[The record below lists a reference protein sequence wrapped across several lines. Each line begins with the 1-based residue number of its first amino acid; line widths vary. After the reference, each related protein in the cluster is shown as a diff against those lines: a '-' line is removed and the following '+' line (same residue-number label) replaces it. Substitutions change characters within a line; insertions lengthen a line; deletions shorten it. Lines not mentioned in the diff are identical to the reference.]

1 MTTTQT
7 LFQTVELSPELVLQ
21 NRIIMAP
28 LTRSMSDDNLVPTED
43 MAAYYGRRGDAGLII
58 SEATLVAQNGQGYPN
73 TPGLYNEAQVN
84 AWKNVTQR
92 VHDKGGKIFA
102 QLWHTGRVS
111 HSVYLNGET
120 PVSASDVP
128 IFGHVPRTENLQYE
142 TPRAITQT
150 EIKQLISDFRL
161 AAKNAM
167 KAGFDGVEIH
177 GANGYLVDQFL
188 HWHSNRRTDEFGGNV
203 ENMARLVF
211 DIIEAVNKEVGVNKI
226 GLRLSPQAYM
236 NMEHD
241 DRDKLVFDY
250 LLNALNKYPLAYV
263 HTGIFEDAP
272 VDHLGGSVTQ
282 YIRKHYRGTVIANG
296 GYDAQTGANVIKQ
309 GDADLVAIGRAFIAN
324 PDYVEKVKN
333 ELPLTQYNEEM
344 LATLY

>member
-1 MTTTQT
+1 MSSTQT
-7 LFQTVELSPELVLQ
+7 LFQSVELSPELILQ

-28 LTRSMSDDNLVPTED
+28 LTRSMSDDNLAPTEE

-58 SEATLVAQNGQGYPN
+58 SEAILVTQKGQGYPN
-73 TPGLYNEAQVN
+73 TPGLYNQTQVN

-111 HSVYLNGET
+111 HSIYLNGEM

-128 IFGHVPRTENLQYE
+128 IFGHVPRTENLEYE
-142 TPRAITQT
+142 TPRPMTQT
-150 EIKQLISDFRL
+150 EIKQLISAFKL
-161 AAKNAM
+161 AAENAM

-177 GANGYLVDQFL
+177 GANGYLIDQFL
-188 HWHSNRRTDEFGGNV
+188 HWNSNRRVDEYGGSV

-211 DIIEAVNKEVGVNKI
+211 EIIDAVKEVVDIHKV
-226 GLRLSPQAYM
+226 GLRLSPQAFM

-241 DRDKLVFDY
+241 DRDKDVFSY
-250 LLNALNKYPLAYV
+250 LLKALNQYPLAYV
-263 HTGIFEDAP
+263 HTGIFEDTQMA
-272 VDHLGGSVTQ
+272 HLGGSVTQ

-296 GYDAQTGANVIKQ
+296 GYNAQSAAKTIEQ

-333 ELPLTQYNEEM
+333 EQPLTQYSEEM

>member
-1 MTTTQT
+1 MSNIQT
-7 LFQTVELSPELVLQ
+7 LFESVELSPELILQ

-120 PVSASDVP
+120 PVSASDVA

-142 TPRAITQT
+142 TPRPITQA
-150 EIKQLISDFRL
+150 EITQLISDFRL

-211 DIIEAVNKEVGVNKI
+211 DIIEAVKKEVSINKI
-226 GLRLSPQAYM
+226 GLRLSPQAYV

-250 LLNALNKYPLAYV
+250 LLDALNQYPLAYV

-272 VDHLGGSVTQ
+272 VEHLGGSVTQ

-296 GYDAQTGANVIKQ
+296 GYDAQSGAITIKQ

-324 PDYVEKVKN
+324 PDYVEKVKRG
-333 ELPLTQYNEEM
+333 LPLTQYSEEM

>member
-1 MTTTQT
+1 MNNIQT
-7 LFQTVELSPELVLQ
+7 LFQPVELSPELILQ
-21 NRIIMAP
+21 NRIVMAP
-28 LTRSMSDDNLVPTED
+28 LTRSMSDDDLVPTED

-58 SEATLVAQNGQGYPN
+58 SEAILVAQNGQGYPN
-73 TPGLYNEAQVN
+73 TPGLYTQAQVE
-84 AWKNVTQR
+84 AWKKVTQR

-111 HSVYLNGET
+111 HSIYLNGET

-142 TPRAITQT
+142 TPRAITQP
-150 EIKQLISDFRL
+150 EIKQLVDNFSL
-161 AAKNAM
+161 AAQNAM

-188 HWHSNRRTDEFGGNV
+188 HWHSNRRSDEYGGTV

-211 DIIEAVNKEVGVNKI
+211 EIIDAVKKVVNINRI
-226 GLRLSPQAYM
+226 GLRLSPQAYV

-241 DRDKLVFDY
+241 DRDKQVFDY
-250 LLNALNKYPLAYV
+250 LLNALNQYSLAYV
-263 HTGIFEDAP
+263 HTGIFEDTP

-296 GYDAQTGANVIKQ
+296 GYDAHSGAKTIEQ
-309 GDADLVAIGRAFIAN
+309 GDADLVAIGRPFIAN
-324 PDYVEKVKN
+324 PDYVEKVKHK
-333 ELPLTQYNEEM
+333 LPLIQYSEEM

>member
-188 HWHSNRRTDEFGGNV
+188 HWHSNRRTDEFGGSV

>member
-1 MTTTQT
+1 MNNSQT
-7 LFQTVELSPELVLQ
+7 LFQAVELSPELILQ
-21 NRIIMAP
+21 NRIVMAP
-28 LTRSMSDDNLVPTED
+28 LTRSMSDDDLVPTED

-58 SEATLVAQNGQGYPN
+58 SEAILVAQNGQGYPN
-73 TPGLYNEAQVN
+73 TPGLYSQAQVE
-84 AWKNVTQR
+84 AWKTVTQR

-102 QLWHTGRVS
+102 QIWHTGRVS

-120 PVSASDVP
+120 PVSASDVA
-128 IFGHVPRTENLQYE
+128 IFGRVPRTENLQYE

-150 EIKQLISDFRL
+150 EIKQLVSNFRL
-161 AAKNAM
+161 AAQNAM

-177 GANGYLVDQFL
+177 GANGYLIDQFL
-188 HWHSNRRTDEFGGNV
+188 HWHSNRRNDEYGGNV

-211 DIIEAVNKEVGVNKI
+211 EIIEAVKEVVDINKI
-226 GLRLSPQAYM
+226 GLRLSPQAFM

-250 LLNALNKYPLAYV
+250 LLNALNQYPLAYV
-263 HTGIFEDAP
+263 HTGIFEDAAT
-272 VDHLGGSVTQ
+272 DHLGGSVTQ

-296 GYDAQTGANVIKQ
+296 GYNAKSAAKAIEQ

-324 PDYVEKVKN
+324 PDYVEKVKK
-333 ELPLTQYNEEM
+333 ELPLIQYSEDM

>member
-1 MTTTQT
+1 MNSIQT
-7 LFQTVELSPELVLQ
+7 LFQSVELSPELILQ

-73 TPGLYNEAQVN
+73 TPGLYTQEQVK

-128 IFGHVPRTENLQYE
+128 IFGHVPRTENLTYE
-142 TPRAITQT
+142 TPRPITQT
-150 EIKQLISDFRL
+150 EIKQLVSDFSL

-167 KAGFDGVEIH
+167 EAGFDGVEIH

-188 HWHSNRRTDEFGGNV
+188 HWHSNRRTDEYGGTV

-211 DIIEAVNKEVGVNKI
+211 EIIDAVKQVVDINKI
-226 GLRLSPQAYM
+226 GLRLSPQAFM

-250 LLNALNKYPLAYV
+250 LLNALNQYPLAYV
-263 HTGIFEDAP
+263 HTGIFDDAP
-272 VDHLGGSVTQ
+272 TDHLGGSVTQ

-296 GYDAQTGANVIKQ
+296 GYDAQSAAKAIEQ

-333 ELPLTQYNEEM
+333 ALPITQYSEDM